1 MFLQRFVRQL
11 KNKGL
16 NMQIANYRVSRVKD
30 QLATLVGNLQKLNAF
45 RDVAASA
52 ADSSYYQLGAAMES
66 IDNGIIEDDLPVGS
80 TAEKQEQVLLRLLNA
95 QLKLVKEN
103 VDLSISVCRDWGKLA
118 DVELND
124 NLLKTMIDNVSK
136 PAKTFELLSYARLD
150 ENSRNNVRKAMEMSL
165 DLKEPISIDTVNTII
180 DSYNAGAPYNVLFR
194 RMGLVVKQTAVVK
207 GEFNETLQSI
217 VSEDNIEY
225 LLARFDKMKQLF
237 DAKPKTTFEEINN
250 LAISYVR
257 DINPAAKY
265 RLQQQLDA
273 TSPDTA
279 ISEYTNQSVDEI
291 GSSDL
296 QKIILQ
302 EKPVNP
308 LTKNSVNRL
317 NAIVNTLQ
325 QLRESNLPTSI
336 DIQSTNAKEVE
347 ALSALLYH
355 IALDMMLNLN
365 AFMVICQVAT
375 RNTLV
380 YRDATAACKTVID
393 KVDTVI
399 TAVRDASQPNIGIEA
414 LNIDFTEMFKRAAA
428 KIKGKVYFVEKY
440 DNKKSWD
447 EVIAGIDNS
456 INTIRAKR
464 HSSNKYLE
472 RDYKQ
477 YQDTFGVV
485 WQRLLGIDIK
495 DKSIGELIDFIDTD
509 IMDARVSNVYTPDM
523 NNAMFDIHGDYF
535 GLLSELLTQGGSIY
549 QTNSNVKKLVLKDI
563 TPRAKDFFNATQ
575 KHSSAADVIGL
586 LNKLL
591 QDSLVDLN
599 VYSLALTPAIG
610 PELMPMPEL
619 LKQSQIK
626 QTNVHTVTDIKE
638 VLGTIGSSL
647 DGVSAYVGV
656 VKDNQ
661 QNKSLAITL
670 QALEALTFD
679 LNATRDSLSQRFADD
694 PARDDMVKRFDEVK
708 EAFKSIKLV
717 ISEANLYAGMVSDIA
732 FSGFS
737 ESHLVASEVHM
748 LLDNLGRCL

>member
-11 KNKGL
+11 KNKGR

-30 QLATLVGNLQKLNAF
+30 QLTTLVGNLQKLNAF

-52 ADSSYYQLGAAMES
+52 ANSSYYQLGAAMES

-103 VDLSISVCRDWGKLA
+103 VDLSLNVCRDWGKLA
-118 DVELND
+118 DVEIND

-136 PAKTFELLSYARLD
+136 PAKTFELLSYAKLD
-150 ENSRNNVRKAMEMSL
+150 ENSRNNVRKALEMSL
-165 DLKEPISIDTVNTII
+165 ELKEPISIDTVNTII

-237 DAKPKTTFEEINN
+237 DAKPRTTFEEINN

-257 DINPAAKY
+257 DINPAVKY
-265 RLQQQLDA
+265 QLQQQLDA
-273 TSPDTA
+273 TSPDMA

-336 DIQSTNAKEVE
+336 DIQSTNAAEVE

-399 TAVRDASQPNIGIEA
+399 TAVREASQPNIGIES
-414 LNIDFTEMFKRAAA
+414 LNIDFGEMFKRAAA
-428 KIKGKVYFVEKY
+428 KIKGKVYFVQKY
-440 DNKKSWD
+440 DQKKSWD
-447 EVIAGIDNS
+447 DVIASVDSS

-464 HSSNKYLE
+464 HSSNQYLE

-485 WQRLLGIDIK
+485 WQKLLGVNIK
-495 DKSIGELIDFIDTD
+495 DKSINELIDYIDTD
-509 IMDARVSNVYTPDM
+509 ILSAKVSNVYTPDM
-523 NNAMFDIHGDYF
+523 NNTMFDIHGENF
-535 GLLSELLTQGGSIY
+535 KLFRELLNQGSFIY
-549 QTNSNVKKLVLKDI
+549 FANSTIKKQIQIDI
-563 TPRAKDFFNATQ
+563 APRSRDFFIASE
-575 KHSSAADVIGL
+575 KCSSAADVIGL
-586 LNKLL
+586 LDKLL
-591 QDSLVDLN
+591 KSSLDNLKVFL
-599 VYSLALTPAIG
+599 LTLTPGVG
-610 PELMPMPEL
+610 PEYISIPEVL
-619 LKQSQIK
+619 NQAQVKQS
-626 QTNVHTVTDIKE
+626 NAHTVTDIKE
-638 VLGTIGSSL
+638 ILSGIGGVLNE
-647 DGVSAYVGV
+647 VAAYVGV
-656 VKDNQ
+656 IKDNQ
-661 QNKSLAITL
+661 WNKSLADTL
-670 QALEALTFD
+670 RVLKALTTD
-679 LNATRDSLSQRFADD
+679 LKATRDSLSKRFADD
-694 PARDDMVKRFDEVK
+694 PAHDDMVKQLDKVRELFEETTVT
-708 EAFKSIKLV
+708 LN
-717 ISEANLYAGMVSDIA
+717 EANVYAGMVSDIA

-737 ESHLVASEVHM
+737 ESHLVTSEVHM
-748 LLDNLGRCL
+748 LLDNLARCL